1 MVGFHSDFN
10 RLSACHEQHGNAKN
24 RWQFGRGRGW
34 ILFRA
39 EIKMR
44 KVILILIMAGSVAG
58 CTFTR
63 TIDVSVDATEYKRNL
78 AGVRVEGKAD
88 IKTTTR
94 LKIGG
99 K

>member
-1 MVGFHSDFN
+1 M
-10 RLSACHEQHGNAKN
+10 K
-24 RWQFGRGRGW
+24 
-34 ILFRA
+34 
-39 EIKMR
+39 

-63 TIDVSVDATEYKRNL
+63 TIDLSIDATEYKRNL

-88 IKTTTR
+88 IKTTT
-94 LKIGG
+94 KINLGR